1 MPAPDQEV
9 APRTDDNHPA
19 FATERL
25 TIDLPTATDLLGET
39 VHGVT
44 ATRTDDGVKIRA
56 LDGMLLGIVTETDGV
71 ATLHYRTAPPSEPA
85 TLKAER
91 LRETLREAAD

>member
-1 MPAPDQEV
+1 MPAPDQEI
-9 APRTDDNHPA
+9 APRTDDDHPA
-19 FATERL
+19 FATDRL
-25 TIDLPTATDLLGET
+25 SIDFQTATDLLRDA
-39 VHGVT
+39 VNGVT
-44 ATRTDDGVKIRA
+44 ATPTDEGVKVRA
-56 LDGMLLGIVTETDGV
+56 LDGMLLGVVTDDDGA